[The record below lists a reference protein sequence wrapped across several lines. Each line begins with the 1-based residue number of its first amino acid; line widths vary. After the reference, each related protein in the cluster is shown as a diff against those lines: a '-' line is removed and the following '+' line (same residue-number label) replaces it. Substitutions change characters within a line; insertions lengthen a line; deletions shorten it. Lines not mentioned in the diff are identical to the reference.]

1 MVNKWLLLF
10 FSLICQSLLVA
21 GQNIPVGS
29 WRTHYN
35 YNNATSLSTSE
46 NRLFCIA
53 NGNLFWFNQ
62 EDNSIR
68 TFTKNDGLNGSQAT
82 AMAYSH
88 STQELVIGYANGAV
102 DFIAENGDIIY
113 FDEIVSSDIL
123 ASKRINDVFLEGNTA
138 YLSTDFGVVL
148 VDIENKELIDFY
160 SNLSSNGE
168 TLPIKSLRVANDT
181 IALATADGV
190 LFGNNTGVNLKD
202 FQNWVR
208 PPALQ
213 GLNISSIVHQNH
225 FVVSAE
231 NKLYGYTENTFNE
244 VLSTDSTINKLR
256 SINNQ
261 LYLATSTGTFLI
273 TSSNILQLVNSQAS
287 QDVIAFN
294 NNIWFASEEGL
305 LMNSESETQTIR
317 PQGPVFNPSAIENVA
332 VFTTA
337 FANTGMGFS
346 FFANGLWN
354 HLNFDTNDDTLPS
367 FSSIAIE
374 YISGNALLL
383 SPNKGIYEW
392 DSEVISPYGTLNS
405 NYSEWLLLAE
415 DNSANP
421 TVWALARENGNLYLI
436 DLLESRAFEIS
447 GYGSAFVT
455 SFIVAPNGDKYIG
468 TKNGLIIFNETSDE
482 TRVLTSRINNGN
494 LSSNAITD
502 LSLDFD
508 GLIWI
513 ATEDGVNYFSN
524 YAGVL
529 TAENVDAIQPVF
541 EGFFLFDGA
550 AVNSIAI
557 DAGNRKWM
565 ATNDGAWLFDADI
578 TENLVHFTPSNSPLP
593 TSIVTD
599 ISINNRN
606 GEVFFLT
613 SEGLLSF
620 RSAATTPVSSHDE
633 IKTFP
638 NPVRLSIDNQL
649 TVTGLVYNAE
659 VKITDMAGSLV
670 YKGNATGG
678 SFNWNLQNYN
688 GTQARQ
694 GVYLVFSTNEDGT
707 ETAVGKFAIIH

>member
-10 FSLICQSLLVA
+10 FSLVCQSLLVA

-62 EDNSIR
+62 DDNSIR

-102 DFIAENGDIIY
+102 DFIAENGDIFY

-160 SNLSSNGE
+160 SNLNSNGE
-168 TLPIKSLRVANDT
+168 TLSIKSLRVANDT

-202 FQNWVR
+202 FQNWFR
-208 PPALQ
+208 PPTLQ

-231 NKLYGYTENTFNE
+231 NQIYRYTENTFNE

-436 DLLESRAFEIS
+436 DLLESTAFEIS

-508 GLIWI
+508 GLTWI

-529 TAENVDAIQPVF
+529 TGDNVDAIQPVF